1 MANCADTKAV
11 GIKKIKAPTAKKKI
25 TCAPNKAVTGKLRML
40 SILPVISIIRL
51 NKLMLTALR
60 LDEVEVA
67 DAKGKSS
74 RWYHQGGI
82 TAPDNFLN
90 QICTAQAP

>member
-1 MANCADTKAV
+1 
-11 GIKKIKAPTAKKKI
+11 
-25 TCAPNKAVTGKLRML
+25 
-40 SILPVISIIRL
+40 
-51 NKLMLTALR
+51 MLTALC

-90 QICTAQAP
+90 QICTAQAPQHKLILSHNAYAIYNRLSRALRIHTPQHIA